1 MNVIDTRSGAT
12 AVTHSDGK
20 IPGNI
25 FLGIPPV
32 KFPGIF
38 PTPEISQEYNKF
50 LNIDHR
56 FQFSIKLMAVNY
68 PN

>member
-1 MNVIDTRSGAT
+1 MFIELTTTPR
-12 AVTHSDGK
+12 DGQ

-25 FLGIPPV
+25 FLGIFPV

-38 PTPEISQEYNKF
+38 PTSGISREYNKF

-56 FQFSIKLMAVNY
+56 FQF
-68 PN
+68 